1 MSIHIPAAEIEARAR
16 VVAAP
21 IAVQSAAPAADRR
34 RGRRAF
40 DLHPAVHGLTIAAYA
55 LFATIL
61 CATFMAPAMIV
72 PAAIIAVSIVALF
85 LTPGLWARIVPDD
98 GKPKQSWAEF
108 MDEGVDTITGR
119 LTAGQAMAQILT
131 LPALV
136 VCLALV
142 MAAIK
147 SSL

>member
-1 MSIHIPAAEIEARAR
+1 MSIHISAAEIEARAR

-21 IAVQSAAPAADRR
+21 VAATSAERR

-55 LFATIL
+55 VFATIL
-61 CATFMAPAMIV
+61 CTTFMAPGMIV
-72 PAAIIAVSIVALF
+72 PAAIVAVSVVALF
-85 LTPGLWARIVPDD
+85 LTPGLWARVVPDE
-98 GKPKQSWAEF
+98 GKPKQSWSEF

-119 LTAGQAMAQILT
+119 LSAGAAMAQILT

-136 VCLALV
+136 VCLAIA
-142 MAAIK
+142 MAVIK
-147 SSL
+147 SSV

>member
-16 VVAAP
+16 LVAAP
-21 IAVQSAAPAADRR
+21 ARR
-34 RGRRAF
+34 RGRRVF
-40 DLHPAVHGLTIAAYA
+40 DIHPAVHGLTIAAYG

-61 CATFMAPAMIV
+61 CAAFMAPGMIV
-72 PAAIIAVSIVALF
+72 PAAIVAVSVVALF
-85 LTPGLWARIVPDD
+85 LTPGLWARVVPDD

-119 LTAGQAMAQILT
+119 LTAGEAMAQILT

-136 VCLALV
+136 VALALV

-147 SSL
+147 AGV

>member
-1 MSIHIPAAEIEARAR
+1 MSIHIPAADIEARAR
-16 VVAAP
+16 VVPVPGAE
-21 IAVQSAAPAADRR
+21 APAAAPR
-34 RGRRAF
+34 RGRRVF
-40 DLHPAVHGLTIAAYA
+40 DMHPAVHGLTVAAYA

-61 CATFMAPAMIV
+61 CATFMAPEMIV
-72 PAAIIAVSIVALF
+72 PAAIVAVSVVALF
-85 LTPGLWARIVPDD
+85 LTPGLWARVAPDD

-131 LPALV
+131 LPILV
-136 VCLALV
+136 VCLAAA

-147 SSL
+147 ASL